1 MDGGRIMNTVEIDG
15 TTRSMI
21 QEAYLET
28 VEEARAAGIGK
39 LKAHMEGVTAAA
51 MLVAATIGLEDEDA
65 KRLVVGMVRDDPD
78 IKMGGS

>member
-1 MDGGRIMNTVEIDG
+1 MTDLDS

-28 VEEARAAGIGK
+28 VQEARVAGVGK

-51 MLVAATIGLEDEDA
+51 MLVAATVGIEDDAA
-65 KRLVVGMVRDDPD
+65 KRLVVGLVKNDPD
-78 IKMGGS
+78 IVMGGA